1 MARADAGLERRLV
14 AASLWRR
21 RGSATLAVLAI
32 AIGASVAAALMHL
45 SGDVGRKLSHEL
57 RALGPNLLI
66 VPAEHT
72 GMGTAAAG
80 YLDAAAATHRL
91 ERAGLHGVCL
101 LYVVTHATPA
111 GRAIEV
117 PVVGA
122 DLEAARRLHPAW
134 RIGPGDPRSLV
145 GARLAARLGAALD
158 HPVTLRCGTRE
169 LTVAP
174 GARLEAGS
182 ADDDAWWIPL
192 ADAQR
197 LAGLPGLASL
207 AQARVESEADARRAV
222 AAIESRSGA
231 DAAPAPGLR
240 AIVLHALSD
249 SESDL
254 LERMRRLMALVTA
267 AALISAGLCAFG
279 TLTDVALERRR
290 DIALLKSLGASR
302 LDVVRLFASESLA
315 IGALGGLLGWLIGVC
330 FAELIGRTVFHASIA
345 LRPGVPLL
353 VLGLS
358 IGVAAIAGLGP
369 IRLALAVEPATALRG
384 D

>member
-1 MARADAGLERRLV
+1 M
-14 AASLWRR
+14 
-21 RGSATLAVLAI
+21 
-32 AIGASVAAALMHL
+32 
-45 SGDVGRKLSHEL
+45 
-57 RALGPNLLI
+57 
-66 VPAEHT
+66 
-72 GMGTAAAG
+72 
-80 YLDAAAATHRL
+80 
-91 ERAGLHGVCL
+91 
-101 LYVVTHATPA
+101 
-111 GRAIEV
+111 
-117 PVVGA
+117 
-122 DLEAARRLHPAW
+122 
-134 RIGPGDPRSLV
+134 
-145 GARLAARLGAALD
+145 
-158 HPVTLRCGTRE
+158 TLRCGTRE

-249 SESDL
+249 TESDL